1 MTFEYAPNMMIV
13 KVHPHSDSLDTT
25 LLLIYPFQIEAPLLK
40 IHHPHRQRQILI
52 HQVFVEIPNQLNK
65 KQILV
70 PIWEILRP
78 PIQQPTNPLAF

>member
-1 MTFEYAPNMMIV
+1 MTKY
-13 KVHPHSDSLDTT
+13 SDSLDTT

-40 IHHPHRQRQILI
+40 IHHPHRHRQQQILI

-65 KQILV
+65 KQLLV